1 MTLKEQR
8 ASLLAKMKEIDNSA
22 KDRIMTEEERTEF
35 SKTENEIRELDAKI
49 EAEERNLKINGFST
63 NLPAQKSSD
72 ENQANERAANFV
84 ASGKTEMRA
93 ILSSGTI
100 AKPTNVGTD
109 IAGLG
114 EVGNSIVDDVRAI
127 ATSGTGAWVEPYK
140 KTDSSAK
147 DVTDGSE
154 IGGTGAT
161 FGYVTI
167 SPKEWGVLD
176 EISNQVRKM
185 TPVNYESAIQQSA
198 LIALR
203 EKAADCIIKA
213 IAASSL
219 KQEISTYKLDA
230 TFIRSLVLGFRSIA
244 GKGNVKLYISQED
257 LATLGAVRGT
267 NEKKPVYEIEFDAG
281 TTTSGT
287 IKDGGT
293 AVQFRVLDGL
303 KKGTQYFGQP
313 QTVVMPMW
321 DNYQISTDQ
330 GGDYFKRNV
339 MGIRGIQTA
348 NVDLCA
354 LHGMQ
359 VIKQEDSSSSSGT
372 SSDSGKA

>member
-1 MTLKEQR
+1 MNLKEQR
-8 ASLLAKMKEIDNSA
+8 AKALARMKEIDSDA
-22 KDRIMTEEERTEF
+22 KERIMTEEERAEF
-35 SKTENEIRELDAKI
+35 SKLENEIRELDKKI
-49 EAEERNLKINGFST
+49 EAEERDSAINGFSQVV
-63 NLPAQKSSD
+63 PAPKPEE
-72 ENQANERAANFV
+72 ENQVNERATAFV
-84 ASGKTEMRA
+84 ASGKTQMRA

-100 AKPTNVGTD
+100 AKPTNTGTD

-114 EVGNSIVDDVRAI
+114 EVGDSIVDDVRAI

-140 KTDSSAK
+140 VTDSSAE
-147 DVTDGSE
+147 DVADGNE

-161 FGYVTI
+161 FNYVTI
-167 SPKEWGVLD
+167 SPTEWGVLD

-185 TPVNYESAIQQSA
+185 TPVNYEQAIQRSA

-203 EKAADCIIKA
+203 EKAATKIIAAIKA
-213 IAASSL
+213 
-219 KQEISTYKLDA
+219 STLTEKKTYALDA
-230 TFIRSLVLGFRSIA
+230 TFIRSLVLGYRSIA

-303 KKGTQYFGQP
+303 AKGTQYFGQP
-313 QTVVMPMW
+313 QNVVMPMW
-321 DNYQISTDQ
+321 DNYQIETDQ

-339 MGIRGIQTA
+339 MGIRGLQTA

-354 LHGMQ
+354 KNGMQ
-359 VIKQEDSSSSSGT
+359 VIAQTGSGE
-372 SSDSGKA
+372 

>member
-1 MTLKEQR
+1 MNLKEQR
-8 ASLLAKMKEIDNSA
+8 AKKLARMKELDENA
-22 KDRIMTEEERTEF
+22 KERIMTEEERAEF
-35 SKTENEIRELDAKI
+35 SKLENEIRELDKKI
-49 EAEERNLKINGFST
+49 EAEERESKINGFSQSV
-63 NLPAQKSSD
+63 PVQKPEG
-72 ENQANERAANFV
+72 ENQTDERAASFV

-114 EVGNSIVDDVRAI
+114 EVGDSIVDDVRAI

-140 KTDSSAK
+140 VTDSSAE
-147 DVTDGSE
+147 DVTDGDE

-161 FGYVTI
+161 FNYVTI

-185 TPVNYESAIQQSA
+185 TPVNYEQAIQRSA

-203 EKAADCIIKA
+203 EKAAAYIIKA
-213 IAASSL
+213 IKDSSL

-230 TFIRSLVLGFRSIA
+230 TYVRSLVLGYRSIA
-244 GKGNVKLYISQED
+244 GKGNVKLYIGQED

-303 KKGTQYFGQP
+303 AKGTQYFGQP
-313 QTVVMPMW
+313 ETVVMPMW

-354 LHGMQ
+354 KNGMQ
-359 VIKQEDSSSSSGT
+359 VITQSTAE
-372 SSDSGKA
+372 

>member
-1 MTLKEQR
+1 MKTLYEER
-8 ASLLAKMKEIDNSA
+8 AKKLARMKELDENA
-22 KDRIMTEEERTEF
+22 KDRALNEEERKEFTEL
-35 SKTENEIRELDAKI
+35 ENEVRTLDAKI
-49 EAEERNLKINGFST
+49 DEEKRKTSLQGFST
-63 NLPAQKSSD
+63 LPPKPKADGKD
-72 ENQANERAANFV
+72 EASERAASFV

-114 EVGNSIVDDVRAI
+114 EVGDSIVDDVRAI

-140 KTDSSAK
+140 VSDATAADI
-147 DVTDGSE
+147 TDGST
-154 IGGTGAT
+154 IAGTGAT
-161 FGYVTI
+161 FNYVII

-185 TPVNYESAIQQSA
+185 TPVNYEEAIKRSA

-203 EKAADCIIKA
+203 EMAATKIIAA
-213 IAASSL
+213 IKASSL
-219 KQEISTYKLDA
+219 AETKQYTLDA
-230 TFIRSLVLGFRSIA
+230 TFIRSLVLGYRSIA
-244 GKGNVKLYISQED
+244 GKGNVKLYIGQED

-303 KKGTQYFGQP
+303 TKGTQYFGQP
-313 QTVVMPMW
+313 QNVVMPMW
-321 DNYQISTDQ
+321 DNYQIETDQ

-339 MGIRGIQTA
+339 MGIRGLQTA

-354 LHGMQ
+354 KNGMQ
-359 VIKQEDSSSSSGT
+359 IISQAE
-372 SSDSGKA
+372 

>member
-1 MTLKEQR
+1 MNLKEQR
-8 ASLLAKMKEIDNSA
+8 TKSLARMKEIDGTA
-22 KDRIMTEEERTEF
+22 KERIMTEEERAEF
-35 SKTENEIRELDAKI
+35 SKLENEIRELDKKI
-49 EAEERNLKINGFST
+49 EAEERESKINGFSQT
-63 NLPAQKSSD
+63 VPVQKPEG
-72 ENQANERAANFV
+72 ENQTDERAASFV

-114 EVGNSIVDDVRAI
+114 EIGDSIVDDVRAI

-140 KTDSSAK
+140 VTDSSAE
-147 DVTDGSE
+147 DVTDGDE

-161 FGYVTI
+161 FNYVSI

-185 TPVNYESAIQQSA
+185 TPVNYEAAVKHSA

-203 EKAADCIIKA
+203 EMAATKIIAA
-213 IAASSL
+213 IKASSL
-219 KQEISTYKLDA
+219 AETKQYTLDA
-230 TFIRSLVLGFRSIA
+230 TFIRSLVLGYRSIA
-244 GKGNVKLYISQED
+244 GKGNVKLYIGQED
-257 LATLGAVRGT
+257 LATLGAIRGT

-303 KKGTQYFGQP
+303 AKGTQYFGQP
-313 QTVVMPMW
+313 KTVVMPMW

-354 LHGMQ
+354 KNGMQ
-359 VIKQEDSSSSSGT
+359 VITQSTTE
-372 SSDSGKA
+372 